1 MGSGSLSYGL
11 ILTLIGK
18 QNVFW
23 TSVSFSVN
31 EEFVLGYYFPKPDL
45 RCSIPV
51 CIQLFYML

>member
-11 ILTLIGK
+11 ILTLTGK

-45 RCSIPV
+45 T
-51 CIQLFYML
+51 